1 MKYKTTK
8 KIRNIIDKLKKKHL
22 IFIFNHLYKTT
33 SQQEQHQFVT
43 ILLSYDFKCY
53 VPYVSIELLSTT
65 FLVLGRFRN
74 R

>member
-8 KIRNIIDKLKKKHL
+8 TITDIIDKLKRKRL
-22 IFIFNHLYKTT
+22 IFMFNPLVQNNKSARTT
-33 SQQEQHQFVT
+33 SIY
-43 ILLSYDFKCY
+43 ILLSYDFRCY
-53 VPYVSIELLSTT
+53 VSYVSIELLSRT